1 MELLL
6 LFGVYLCYII
16 YINVNLKSKNIT
28 NQKNKTM
35 TSIEKINII
44 RIFIYI
50 LILVGLFVI
59 KALVENNIDE
69 KNIEERKKD
78 LFSSL

>member
-1 MELLL
+1 
-6 LFGVYLCYII
+6 
-16 YINVNLKSKNIT
+16 
-28 NQKNKTM
+28 M

>member
-1 MELLL
+1 
-6 LFGVYLCYII
+6 
-16 YINVNLKSKNIT
+16 
-28 NQKNKTM
+28 M
-35 TSIEKINII
+35 TSIEKIKII